1 MAFFIQLLLNF
12 SKRGDKVKKFL
23 SLFRFIKPYWFIT
36 TLAPFFMLIEV
47 GATLFQLLC
56 VQYIIDH
63 GIKQNEPKTVILY
76 IFYMIICT
84 LIALAA
90 GVACI
95 YFGTKSSVYAAN
107 DLRSALYIKISYF
120 TKKQREEVGVG
131 RLITN
136 LTNDV
141 NVIQQAFTQLLMVL
155 IRGPFIFIGVI
166 FVVWFTANHLF
177 IILICM
183 LILLVCIVLL
193 FSIYAYFLYG
203 HVQRALD
210 AVNTLLFDSLFGM
223 YIIKAYHRLKEQ
235 IQRFKKI
242 NGNYTQQ
249 NKKTAQVI
257 GSLNPLVML
266 IINLGIVSTLW
277 IGLLKIDINQIQV
290 GAVLAFINYLNL
302 IFSTVTLSIMA
313 LMQLVRSLP
322 SIQRLSFIFTL
333 PKDISLIEPKSHS
346 EIGDI
351 TFQNVTFYYKQQMK
365 PQLKNL
371 NFHIPFGQSVAIIG
385 DIGSGKTTLLRLI
398 ARLHAFQEG
407 DILINGQSIQHFE
420 GEELRQ
426 QIAFV
431 PQQAF
436 LFSGSVESN
445 LKYGNITA
453 NKESL
458 KDVLKQFH
466 IWSGKQHIESLLES
480 DIDTLSYEQKQRIAI
495 ARALIREAKMIV
507 IDDLIP
513 TRDFL
518 KVNHIQSYI
527 QKHAQQQTLII
538 ATSNLSTVQ
547 KVDQLILL
555 KEGEVIAKG
564 THEELLQQSAYY
576 KQMYYAQQEGK

>member
-12 SKRGDKVKKFL
+12 SKRGGKVKKFL
-23 SLFRFIKPYWFIT
+23 SLFHFIKPYWFVT

-56 VQYIIDH
+56 VQYVIDH

-84 LIALAA
+84 LIAFVA

-203 HVQRALD
+203 HVQRTLD
-210 AVNTLLFDSLFGM
+210 AVNTLLFDSLFGI

-235 IQRFKKI
+235 IQRFKKV

-257 GSLNPLVML
+257 GSLNPFVML

-333 PKDISLIEPKSHS
+333 PKDIPLIEPKSHP

-351 TFQNVTFYYKQQMK
+351 TFQNVTFYYKQQTK

-480 DIDTLSYEQKQRIAI
+480 DIDTLSYEQKQRISI

-507 IDDLIP
+507 IEDLIP

>member
-1 MAFFIQLLLNF
+1 
-12 SKRGDKVKKFL
+12 
-23 SLFRFIKPYWFIT
+23 
-36 TLAPFFMLIEV
+36 
-47 GATLFQLLC
+47 
-56 VQYIIDH
+56 
-63 GIKQNEPKTVILY
+63 
-76 IFYMIICT
+76 MIICT

-480 DIDTLSYEQKQRIAI
+480 DIDTLSYEQKQRISI

>member
-1 MAFFIQLLLNF
+1 M
-12 SKRGDKVKKFL
+12 KKFL

-56 VQYIIDH
+56 VQYVIDH
-63 GIKQNEPKTVILY
+63 GIKQNELKTVILY

-107 DLRSALYIKISYF
+107 DLRSALYIKMSCF
-120 TKKQREEVGVG
+120 TKKQREKVGVG

-193 FSIYAYFLYG
+193 FSIYAYFLYS

-480 DIDTLSYEQKQRIAI
+480 DIDTLSYEQKQRISI

>member
-1 MAFFIQLLLNF
+1 M
-12 SKRGDKVKKFL
+12 KKFL

-56 VQYIIDH
+56 VQYVIDH
-63 GIKQNEPKTVILY
+63 GIKQNEPKIVILY

-107 DLRSALYIKISYF
+107 DLRSALYIKMSCF
-120 TKKQREEVGVG
+120 TKKQREKVGVG

-193 FSIYAYFLYG
+193 FSIYAYFLYS

-480 DIDTLSYEQKQRIAI
+480 DIDTLSYEQKQRISI